1 MTEKDYFLPT
11 NDYVFKRIFG
21 YVGNEKIT
29 KALLNAIL
37 DERVTKVDLDK
48 NPITEKDLY
57 DDKVGILDVRTTFN
71 DQIDCDIEMQVT
83 MQKEIAER
91 ILFYWSKMYVKNIHQ
106 GGNYADLKR
115 TIVILITDFEM
126 ENLSK
131 ITKGHTE
138 WKVREKDFQNIVL
151 TDVLE
156 LHIIEISKLKK
167 YADKTE
173 QKDLLHWVEFLANP
187 EKIGGIKM
195 EDTENDEALRKALEV
210 YEDLSKD
217 EHERYLA
224 ELRMKHILDSRA
236 LKNEGYENGVRDGM
250 EKGRKEGKIEGAKQ
264 NTLKIANEMLKEGES
279 IEKIIRYTGLTKEEI
294 EEIKKNNSD
303 YKDR

>member
-1 MTEKDYFLPT
+1 MPMDQKEYFVPT

-21 YVGNEKIT
+21 YVGNEEIT

-37 DERVTKVDLDK
+37 NEKVTKVDLDK

-57 DDKVGILDVRTTFN
+57 DDKIGILDIRTTFN
-71 DQIDCDIEMQVT
+71 DNVDCDIEMQVAT
-83 MQKEIAER
+83 QKDIAER
-91 ILFYWSKMYVKNIHQ
+91 ILFYWSKMYSKGIRE
-106 GGNYADLKR
+106 GGNYASLKK

-126 ENLSK
+126 TNLTQ

-138 WKVREKDFQNIVL
+138 WEVREKDFQNTVL

-156 LHIIEISKLKK
+156 LHIIEISKLKR
-167 YADKTE
+167 YANRTAE
-173 QKDLLHWVEFLANP
+173 KDLLHWAEFLVNP

-195 EDTENDEALRKALEV
+195 EDTENDEALKKALEI
-210 YEDLSKD
+210 YDDLSKD

-236 LKNEGYENGVRDGM
+236 MKEEGYENGVRDG
-250 EKGRKEGKIEGAKQ
+250 IEQGIKQ
-264 NTLKIANEMLKEGES
+264 GVEQGIKQGIKQGVEQG
-279 IEKIIRYTGLTKEEI
+279 IEQR
-294 EEIKKNNSD
+294 
-303 YKDR
+303 